1 MKKIWILGVISISLI
16 SCNKIEEKINE
27 TIDKTAENVKQKAAD
42 EVKKAMDST
51 ISKSINSLANAE
63 DVTFS
68 DVFPNAD
75 ANSITEFR
83 GKKVE
88 LFNKNSVY
96 IFKYK
101 SDKNQLLATLEA
113 QPTTDENRSDKAAK
127 KIDGQSIIEKIT
139 LFEKLLPE
147 NTIDT
152 SFLDE
157 IKSDKNI
164 EFYKLKRIPN
174 NSTIIFNP
182 KNNQVFQFIEIV
194 K

>member
-1 MKKIWILGVISISLI
+1 MKKIWILGLIGVSLI

-27 TIDKTAENVKQKAAD
+27 TIDKTAENVKQKATE

-51 ISKSINSLANAE
+51 ISNSINSLTNAE
-63 DVTFS
+63 DVAFT

-75 ANSITEFR
+75 TNSVTEFR
-83 GKKVE
+83 GKNVK

-96 IFKYK
+96 LFKYK
-101 SDKNQLLATLEA
+101 ADKDQLLATLEA
-113 QPTTDENRSDKAAK
+113 QPTTDETRSDKTAR
-127 KIDGQSIIEKIT
+127 KIDGQSIIEKISF
-139 LFEKLLPE
+139 LEKLLPE

-152 SFLDE
+152 SFLEE
-157 IKSDKNI
+157 IKTDKNI
-164 EFYKLKRIPN
+164 EFYKLKRVPN

>member
-1 MKKIWILGVISISLI
+1 MNKFWLLGLLSISLL

-42 EVKKAMDST
+42 EVKKVMDST
-51 ISKSINSLANAE
+51 ISNSINSLTNAE
-63 DVTFS
+63 DVVFT
-68 DVFPNAD
+68 DVFPNAE
-75 ANSITEFR
+75 ANSVTEFR

-88 LFNKNSVY
+88 IFNKNSVY

-113 QPTTDENRSDKAAK
+113 QPTTDENRSDKTAR

-139 LFEKLLPE
+139 VLEKLLPE

-152 SFLDE
+152 QFLDE

-164 EFYKLKRIPN
+164 EFYRLKRIPN

-182 KNNQVFQFIEIV
+182 KNNQVFHFIEIV